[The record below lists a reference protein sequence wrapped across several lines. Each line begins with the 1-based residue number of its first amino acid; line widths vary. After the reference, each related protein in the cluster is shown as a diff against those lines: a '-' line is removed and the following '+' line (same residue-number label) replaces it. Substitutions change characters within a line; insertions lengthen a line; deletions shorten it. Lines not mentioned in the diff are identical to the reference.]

1 MAFAK
6 LDLPWRFEIFSD
18 PAAAKGF
25 CPMRA
30 GKVVSGVEILNDT
43 LDALPGY
50 PLIDGPYR
58 VIAFRWGG
66 DMLEC
71 ACAFAAA
78 TALAETCGAAIH
90 DPSEHPTL
98 IDPPGLLATAAK
110 MTAEAL
116 EQNSRAPTVE
126 KVIRAIAKMP
136 EMEWRFIVDR
146 RIICRSIE
154 GPYLRG
160 IHVDRWSSPG
170 DYRLR
175 AMQTPWCMV
184 GNPFHLNHSIE
195 LRGWFRGGLDR
206 IVEAV
211 RDALAVDEGVRRC
224 IMADPGEPFLFDPRF
239 STGEEIN
246 TPQPWVERAIMRAL
260 DGDGIGALPL
270 LRRAT
275 ERYPDR
281 TSRTSDHRW
290 RIIPEVISCV
300 EQSGNVAAL
309 LHPLAEEAK
318 ARISIKPARLHK
330 PPVSLPGGAPPS
342 RAQTGPA
349 ALISA
354 SVRRGR

>member
-1 MAFAK
+1 MALAK
-6 LDLPWRFEIFSD
+6 LGLPWRFEVSSD

-43 LDALPGY
+43 LDALPGH
-50 PLIDGPYR
+50 PSIDGPHR

-78 TALAETCGAAIH
+78 AALADAGGAAIH

-110 MTAEAL
+110 VAAEAL
-116 EQNSRAPTVE
+116 EQVSQAPTVE
-126 KVIRAIAKMP
+126 KVVRAIAKMP
-136 EMEWRFIVDR
+136 EMDWRFVVDR
-146 RIICRSIE
+146 RVVCRSIE

-160 IHVDRWSSPG
+160 IHVDRTSSPG
-170 DYRLR
+170 VYRLR

-195 LRGWFRGGLDR
+195 LRDWLRGGLNR

-211 RDALAVDEGVRRC
+211 RDMLTTDEGVRRC

-239 STGEEIN
+239 YTGEENN
-246 TPQPWVERAIMRAL
+246 TPHPWVERAIMRAL

-275 ERYPDR
+275 ERYPDW
-281 TSRTSDHRW
+281 TKQTSDHRW
-290 RIIPEVISCV
+290 KIIPEVISCI
-300 EQSGNVAAL
+300 ERGGDVASL

-318 ARISIKPARLHK
+318 ARISAKPVRFQK
-330 PPVSLPGGAPPS
+330 PSVSLPSQPPPGS
-342 RAQTGPA
+342 VP
-349 ALISA
+349 A